1 MTGAAACRSS
11 VLLASSG
18 TSVDGLAGLSVARLL
33 TRVASQQ
40 LVRQF
45 DSWLRVRECQRRGGA
60 RRRRG
65 RRPADV
71 PRLARRPA
79 PLAHEG
85 GRLRGSGRRCRPV
98 AAAVRRRGRHSQ
110 LDTHPAAA
118 RDAKELAE
126 LVLET
131 APRVDQSGPFVA
143 QNEASKLAKLQWQYR
158 RWAKVCILPGQHSW
172 SYAGVNQWRPEKPTG
187 GNDNYKSWISVP
199 LTMAKE
205 SVVAWKGCSQS
216 PASRSMTPRRTRRST
231 S

>member
-1 MTGAAACRSS
+1 
-11 VLLASSG
+11 
-18 TSVDGLAGLSVARLL
+18 
-33 TRVASQQ
+33 
-40 LVRQF
+40 
-45 DSWLRVRECQRRGGA
+45 
-60 RRRRG
+60 
-65 RRPADV
+65 
-71 PRLARRPA
+71 
-79 PLAHEG
+79 
-85 GRLRGSGRRCRPV
+85 
-98 AAAVRRRGRHSQ
+98 
-110 LDTHPAAA
+110 
-118 RDAKELAE
+118 LAE